1 MALFVFCPQPQ
12 IVHIVPLGNRH
23 NFATEQKERKS
34 IQKPVCCRNG
44 NNNYKLMMKKE
55 IPFYKPNGKLC
66 FFDKDELDQWL
77 RRIRIA
83 PQEEVDR
90 QAIAYV
96 TQKDLLK

>member
-1 MALFVFCPQPQ
+1 
-12 IVHIVPLGNRH
+12 
-23 NFATEQKERKS
+23 
-34 IQKPVCCRNG
+34 
-44 NNNYKLMMKKE
+44 MMKKE
-55 IPFYKPNGKLC
+55 IHFYKPNGNMC
-66 FFDKDELDQWL
+66 FLDKDELDQWL

>member
-1 MALFVFCPQPQ
+1 MTNNLLTTVEAAEY
-12 IVHIVPLGNRH
+12 LG
-23 NFATEQKERKS
+23 
-34 IQKPVCCRNG
+34 
-44 NNNYKLMMKKE
+44 M
-55 IPFYKPNGKLC
+55 KPNGKLC

-96 TQKDLLK
+96 TKKDLLK

>member
-44 NNNYKLMMKKE
+44 NNNYKIESYDKQF
-55 IPFYKPNGKLC
+55 IDNGRSC
-66 FFDKDELDQWL
+66 RISGDEKVLS
-77 RRIRIA
+77 A
-83 PQEEVDR
+83 
-90 QAIAYV
+90 
-96 TQKDLLK
+96 

>member
-1 MALFVFCPQPQ
+1 MTNNLLTTVEAAEYQ
-12 IVHIVPLGNRH
+12 GM
-23 NFATEQKERKS
+23 KKS
-34 IQKPVCCRNG
+34 
-44 NNNYKLMMKKE
+44 YLHKLMMKKE